1 MELMCWSQRHL
12 SRVSL
17 LLCLCLGF
25 VRCLP
30 AQSAISA
37 FQSKKVGTV
46 KIQADGPVDEEF
58 LLNLIEITPNV
69 DIVTT
74 PKIRKSI
81 ELLYETGN
89 FTNVLVDAEMRE
101 NRVHLTFILR
111 LVYRIKFVGLRGDL
125 GISTQ
130 KIRKKI
136 LLRKREPFTPEKV
149 LRARSAIL
157 SILEDNGYYNAG
169 VVQDVLLHRTG
180 KTAEI
185 VYTVNAGPGAYVGS
199 VTFTGSPHFRGEE
212 LQLKMKSLP
221 GRRFRQARLDRDLA
235 QIEQI
240 YDSNGFLEHDIR
252 VVKQEL
258 DAGNRMNLEIQINA
272 GRQLVLNTAGFE
284 ISQKTIQ
291 KILPIWIE
299 HSYNDD
305 TLEEGKRSLVE
316 YLQSKGY
323 YDANVTWEKDLTG
336 PEIRITYK
344 IEAGQA
350 YKVSQISIEGNDHV
364 TDGEILEIMTT
375 DKSGS
380 FGAQRLVSRIF
391 ESDLERVISFYRER
405 GFLFAHW
412 TRNEVIR
419 HPQGTIDLDLAIDE
433 GPQVLLSEI
442 RLKGNT
448 KISSETLLHPMVLQP
463 GASISESKVKQDSNT
478 IVSLYSDRGYPKMKL
493 ENRLL
498 LSRDKTKAVVEYK
511 IEEGEQIFVD
521 RIVIN
526 GNDRTKRDVIS
537 ENLFFDEDEPF
548 SLLKI
553 IASQSK
559 LYSLN
564 IFDRVDIETPRPDS
578 LQEQQDV
585 LIHLTEAKPY
595 TISYGFGYQTF
606 DKLRGI
612 FSFSNRNLYG
622 TARTI
627 ALQLRGGIKEGRAL
641 LSYVDPHLLFHK
653 VNSTL
658 TGFAERGVRESFDFT
673 RYGVRF
679 QAEKK
684 LSTESI
690 YLRSKQEPSKSLFF
704 GYLFED
710 VDTTGTPSLDP
721 IDRQFLAIHISGP
734 SASFVRDARD
744 NPVDPLTGNFFSSDL
759 QYASSYLGSGTDF
772 LESFSQ
778 FQYYL
783 PVRKSVVATSLR
795 IGLAKGFRETVG
807 IPLSQRFFAGGG
819 RTIRGFALDT
829 AGPLDENG
837 EPLGGNV
844 LFILN
849 LEYRF
854 PIHGNLG
861 GVVFFD
867 YGNVYDLLSN
877 FDFSELR
884 KTAGIGIRY
893 KTPIGPLTV
902 DWGYKLDR
910 KFEPIRES
918 PSEFFISVG
927 HAF

>member
-1 MELMCWSQRHL
+1 MESMFLLQRHL
-12 SRVSL
+12 SRAFL
-17 LLCLCLGF
+17 LVCLCLGF
-25 VRCLP
+25 VRCLH

-37 FQSKKVGTV
+37 FQSKKVGEVTV
-46 KIQADGPVDEEF
+46 QADGPVDEAF

-74 PKIRKSI
+74 SKIRKSI

-89 FTNVLVDAEMRE
+89 FTNVLVDAELVE

-111 LVYRIKFVGLRGDL
+111 MVYRIEFVRLRGDL
-125 GISTQ
+125 GISGQ
-130 KIRKKI
+130 KIKKKL

-149 LRARSAIL
+149 LRARSTIL
-157 SILEDNGYYNAG
+157 ATLKDNGYYNAG
-169 VVQDVLLHRTG
+169 VVQDVLLHRKS

-185 VYTVNAGPGAYVGS
+185 VYTVQAGRPAYVGS
-199 VTFTGSPHFRGEE
+199 IEFTGSPHFRREE
-212 LQLKMKSLP
+212 LLLHMKSLS
-221 GRRFRQARLDRDLA
+221 GKKFRQARLDRDLE

-240 YDSNGFLEHDIR
+240 YDSNGFLEHDIK
-252 VVKQEL
+252 VVKQDL
-258 DAGNRMNLEIQINA
+258 DAANRMNLGIQINA
-272 GRQLVLNTAGFE
+272 GKQLILNTEGFQ
-284 ISQKTIQ
+284 ISKKTVQ
-291 KILPIWIE
+291 QILPIWLE

-305 TLEEGKRSLVE
+305 TLEEGKRSLTE

-323 YDANVTWEKDLTG
+323 FDAKVAWEKDLTG
-336 PEIRITYK
+336 PEIQITYK
-344 IEAGQA
+344 IEAGQP
-350 YKVSQISIEGNDHV
+350 YKVDRILTQGNDHV
-364 TDGEILEIMTT
+364 TDEEILEVMTT
-375 DKSGS
+375 DQSGM
-380 FGAQRLVSRIF
+380 FGAQRLVTPVLD
-391 ESDLERVISFYRER
+391 SDLNRVISLYRER

-412 TRNEVIR
+412 TRNEIHR
-419 HPQGTIDLDLAIDE
+419 NPDGKIDLDLAIDE

-442 RLKGNT
+442 RFKGNT
-448 KISSETLLHPMVLQP
+448 KISTEALLLPMVLRP
-463 GASISESKVKQDSNT
+463 GEPINEAKVKQDSNA
-478 IVSLYSDRGYPKMKL
+478 IVSLYSDQGYPKMKL

-498 LSRDKTKAVVEYK
+498 LSRDKTRAVVEYR
-511 IEEGEQIFVD
+511 IDEGEQVFVD

-526 GNDRTKRDVIS
+526 GNYRTKRNVIE
-537 ENLFFDEDEPF
+537 ENLFFEEDEPF
-548 SLLKI
+548 SLAKI

-578 LQEQQDV
+578 LQKQQSV

-612 FSFSNRNLYG
+612 FSFSNRNFYG

-627 ALQLRGGIKEGRAL
+627 AFQVRGGFKEGRVL
-641 LSYVDPHLLFHK
+641 LSYVDPHLLFDK

-690 YLRSKQEPSKSLFF
+690 YLRSKKEPSKSLFF

-734 SASFVRDARD
+734 SGSFVRDARD
-744 NPVDPLTGNFFSSDL
+744 NPVDPVTGNFLSSDL

-772 LESFSQ
+772 LKSFSQ

-783 PVRKSVVATSLR
+783 PVRKSVMATSLR
-795 IGLAKGFRETVG
+795 IGLARGFRETVE

-819 RTIRGFALDT
+819 RTIRGFELDT

-837 EPLGGNV
+837 EPLGGNA

-854 PIHGNLG
+854 PISGNLG

-867 YGNVYDLLSN
+867 YGNVFDLVSN
-877 FDFSELR
+877 FAVSELR
-884 KTAGIGIRY
+884 KTTGIGIRY

-910 KFEPIRES
+910 KFEPVRES